1 MSFFRCCHHDLHL
14 LLHQVGC
21 AVVAGLLHFFFL
33 AAFCWMCLEGIQL
46 FRMVVLVFNTSF
58 KTLYMMA
65 GGYGVPAVIVAV
77 SALANAKGY
86 GTKRQ

>member
-1 MSFFRCCHHDLHL
+1 
-14 LLHQVGC
+14 
-21 AVVAGLLHFFFL
+21 
-33 AAFCWMCLEGIQL
+33 MCLEGIQL

-77 SALANAKGY
+77 TALVNANGY
-86 GTKRQ
+86 GNER